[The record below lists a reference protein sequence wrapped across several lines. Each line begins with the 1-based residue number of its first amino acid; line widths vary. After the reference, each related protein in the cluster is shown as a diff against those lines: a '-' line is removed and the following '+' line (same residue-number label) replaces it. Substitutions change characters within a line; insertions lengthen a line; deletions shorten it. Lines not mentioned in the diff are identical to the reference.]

1 MTDLEQKSEK
11 VLAKLTK
18 IIVNMTLLDDMF
30 SIETP
35 RFVFLH
41 KKSNV
46 SILQFDMDI
55 ENNTFHLNYNSSQ
68 IYDTKQIT
76 LRVNVFDLF
85 LFFFKWQ

>member
-18 IIVNMTLLDDMF
+18 IIVNMTQLKDIF

-46 SILQFDMDI
+46 SSLALDMDV
-55 ENNTFHLNYNSSQ
+55 ENNTFQLNFNSH

-85 LFFFKWQ
+85 LQ